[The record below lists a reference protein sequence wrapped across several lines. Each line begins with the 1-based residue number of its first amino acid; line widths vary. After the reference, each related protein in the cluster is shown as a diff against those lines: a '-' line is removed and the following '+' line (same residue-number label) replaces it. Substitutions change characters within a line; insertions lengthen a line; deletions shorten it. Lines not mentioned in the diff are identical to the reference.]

1 MRPIK
6 RTLCALL
13 TWMLLFNCTV
23 SCAYAQE
30 VPEAET
36 ETVQETIPE
45 TTEPEI
51 AETVPADTNPAEEEP
66 AETETAEAEMPLFFQ
81 TDYPDTRFGRG
92 TVSSSG
98 CSITSL
104 AMVASYLTGHTYY
117 PDELAGYFGGYG
129 ENNMQRL
136 EYASDML
143 QLPWEKA
150 ENVHAVFSA
159 VKEGKVAILLMNS
172 GSLFSNSQHFIVVK
186 GMTEDGKYLVNDPYA
201 PNYDLWN
208 LREGFKTGFRDG
220 ELICGY
226 SGGWVYDVDAMPEN
240 PFIYVEEKVE
250 VEPRYP
256 EIQLTPEEYEL
267 LAKVIWVEARGE
279 CADGQQAIA
288 EIVFN
293 RMKSE
298 KFPDTLMGV
307 LYAEGQFR
315 SLEFIDEAE
324 PWQAQYDAIDDALAG
339 PYVLPETVVHFAT
352 YPVNEFVWGE
362 IGGHVFCHQWG
373 TGTETEE

>member
-1 MRPIK
+1 MKSIK
-6 RTLCALL
+6 RILCALL
-13 TWMLLFNCTV
+13 SWLMLFNCTV

-30 VPEAET
+30 IPEAET
-36 ETVQETIPE
+36 QVVQQTIPE
-45 TTEPEI
+45 TTEPEA
-51 AETVPADTNPAEEEP
+51 AETEP
-66 AETETAEAEMPLFFQ
+66 AETAPIQEESAQTETAEPEMPLFFQ
-81 TDYPDTRFGRG
+81 TDYPDARFGRG

-104 AMVASYLTGHTYY
+104 AMVASYMTGHTYY
-117 PDELAGYFGGYG
+117 PDELADYFGGYG
-129 ENNMQRL
+129 ENNMQKL

-159 VKEGKVAILLMNS
+159 VEEGKIAILLMNS
-172 GSLFSNSQHFIVVK
+172 SSLFTNSQHFIVVK

-201 PNYDLWN
+201 PNYDLWL
-208 LREGFKTGFRDG
+208 LREGFKSGFRDG

-226 SGGWVYDVDAMPEN
+226 SGGWIYDVNAMPDD

-256 EIQLTPEEYEL
+256 DIQLTPEEYEL
-267 LAKVIWVEARGE
+267 LAKVIWGEARGE

-293 RMKSE
+293 RMMTE
-298 KFPDTLMGV
+298 GYPDTLTGV
-307 LYAEGQFR
+307 VYAEGQFR
-315 SLEFIDEAE
+315 SIEVLDQAE
-324 PWQAQYDAIDDALAG
+324 PSQAQYDAIDDALAG

-352 YPVNEFVWGE
+352 YPVNEYVWGQ
-362 IGGHVFCHQWG
+362 IGGHIFCHRWG
-373 TGTETEE
+373 TDMETEE